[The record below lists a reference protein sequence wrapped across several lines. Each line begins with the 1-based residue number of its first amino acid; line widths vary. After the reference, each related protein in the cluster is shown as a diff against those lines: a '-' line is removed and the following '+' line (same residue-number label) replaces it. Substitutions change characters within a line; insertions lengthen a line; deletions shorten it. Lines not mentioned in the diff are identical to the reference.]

1 MKPTFIINKSSYK
14 GSTLYNIMESN
25 GDAFAR
31 IHLLTDCI
39 HFEDY
44 NVWITDFE
52 VVEEKRR
59 QGYATAMLQLIQTLA
74 PADETIALE
83 VALDAPHWVVAFYEK
98 HGIVISNKD
107 ALILDG
113 EEKEEAERRIAE
125 LDQKVEELSCILK
138 YFLYLC
144 TRFTSKVW
152 IKTEIY
158 VVTNTVIDVPSPYF
172 LHPKTG

>member
-113 EEKEEAERRIAE
+113 
-125 LDQKVEELSCILK
+125 
-138 YFLYLC
+138 
-144 TRFTSKVW
+144 
-152 IKTEIY
+152 
-158 VVTNTVIDVPSPYF
+158 
-172 LHPKTG
+172 

>member
-14 GSTLYNIMESN
+14 VSTLYNIMESN

-31 IHLLTDCI
+31 LQLLTDSI

-98 HGIVISNKD
+98 HGIVISNKE

-125 LDQKVEELSCILK
+125 LDQKVEELSQLMDK
-138 YFLYLC
+138 TTDETEKARLLDELMQTYRETNRWLC
-144 TRFTSKVW
+144 AIGADESQMYD
-152 IKTEIY
+152 I
-158 VVTNTVIDVPSPYF
+158 
-172 LHPKTG
+172 